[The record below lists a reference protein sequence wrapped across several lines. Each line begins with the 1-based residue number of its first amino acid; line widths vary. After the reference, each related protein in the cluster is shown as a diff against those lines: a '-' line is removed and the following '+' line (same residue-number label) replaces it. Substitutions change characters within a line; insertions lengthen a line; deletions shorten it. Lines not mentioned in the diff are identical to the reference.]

1 MWTTNYSTDSCPEW
15 VTDNTAGAEVEYRYN
30 ESKK

>member
-1 MWTTNYSTDSCPEW
+1 MWTTTYSTSIYPQW
-15 VTDNTAGAEVEYRYN
+15 VTDNTAEAEVEYRYN